1 MVVSG
6 LPIRNG
12 DEHVCQIARMSLKI
26 LDHVLQ
32 FTIPHM
38 PDTPL
43 QARIGLHSGLSL
55 SMMMYYFIIISAH
68 LCKLLFKNSTR
79 FGTDVFL
86 NLV

>member
-55 SMMMYYFIIISAH
+55 FMMLYYVST
-68 LCKLLFKNSTR
+68 LCANCSLKIR
-79 FGTDVFL
+79 HVFVL
-86 NLV
+86 MCSSVWVDP

>member
-26 LDHVLQ
+26 VDHVLQ

-43 QARIGLHSGLSL
+43 QARIGLHSGAS
-55 SMMMYYFIIISAH
+55 
-68 LCKLLFKNSTR
+68 LFKMFYYYISIFCVNCSLKQRT
-79 FGTDVFL
+79 FWY
-86 NLV
+86 

>member
-43 QARIGLHSGLSL
+43 QTRIGLHSGLSL
-55 SMMMYYFIIISAH
+55 VMMLIYYISTFCANCS
-68 LCKLLFKNSTR
+68 LKIARSCTDWLFK
-79 FGTDVFL
+79 
-86 NLV
+86 LV